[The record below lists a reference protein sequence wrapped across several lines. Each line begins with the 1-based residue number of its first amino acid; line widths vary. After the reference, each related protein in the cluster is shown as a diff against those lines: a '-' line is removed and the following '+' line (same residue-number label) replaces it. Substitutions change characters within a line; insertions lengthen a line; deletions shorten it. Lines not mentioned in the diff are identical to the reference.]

1 MAKRNVKALQKVFN
15 FPLNGKNYKVNLKIE
30 HYQENGNI
38 ALEAYHHGEDF
49 ATLSVNI
56 PGALSKEDGKDHIV
70 LDLNNFQ
77 LTSFGPMFAE
87 GVLIPTGRRVSSGFC
102 SYPIYKVDLTQL
114 QETR

>member
-1 MAKRNVKALQKVFN
+1 MARRNVKALQKVFN
-15 FPLNGKNYKVNLKIE
+15 FPLNGKNYKINLKLE

-77 LTSFGPMFAE
+77 LTSFGPCLQKGCLSRQVAVLVAGFAATPFTKW
-87 GVLIPTGRRVSSGFC
+87 I
-102 SYPIYKVDLTQL
+102 
-114 QETR
+114 